1 MKHLLLLAAG
11 LAALTACNKSPTVD
25 AKNATPEEVAKQVR
39 ASGVETAFVTP
50 GEWTSKVTIVSM
62 HVPGAPP
69 AMEAQM
75 KGRGS
80 EERNYCLTPEE
91 AKKPN
96 ENFFAGNQN
105 ECRYDHF
112 TMGGGKI
119 DAAMR
124 CTHEKMTQL
133 VTFNGS
139 YAPNSYQVAMDS
151 KVVGGSSE
159 MAGMAMSMRVDA
171 KRVGECSPKRG

>member
-11 LAALTACNKSPTVD
+11 FVALSACNKSPTVD

-62 HVPGAPP
+62 HVPGAPA
-69 AMEAQM
+69 AMSDQM
-75 KGRGS
+75 KGRVS
-80 EERNYCLTPEE
+80 EERKYCLTPEQ

-119 DAAMR
+119 DIAMV
-124 CTHEKMTQL
+124 CKQENLSNTT
-133 VTFNGS
+133 N
-139 YAPNSYQVAMDS
+139 
-151 KVVGGSSE
+151 
-159 MAGMAMSMRVDA
+159 MAGTYTPTTYSMDVSSVGSGPQQDMTMKMHVDA
-171 KRVGECSPKRG
+171 KRIGECTGKED